1 MIRSLRE
8 VELFFLGQFYRLVHA
23 DQGCTVLAIV
33 QSEGKKYTLKW
44 TKIVSC
50 TDLNSLSPLTI
61 FLVILRQ
68 RLNVCKG
75 FCLMIEFVSTSCIS
89 KGSLLAFYRLVSLQI
104 CSEPDLYVLYFG
116 SGFYRKVTIVEWWPS
131 LVEVHFILIWKVP
144 SFCLVK

>member
-75 FCLMIEFVSTSCIS
+75 FCLMIEFVSRPVSAKALYWRFID
-89 KGSLLAFYRLVSLQI
+89 LLACKSAVSRIYMYCTLGVAFI
-104 CSEPDLYVLYFG
+104 GRWLLL
-116 SGFYRKVTIVEWWPS
+116 SGD
-131 LVEVHFILIWKVP
+131 HH
-144 SFCLVK
+144 